1 MHKKVRDV
9 MTTQVA
15 SVNGST
21 PFRDIAQVLITHN
34 VSAAPVVDGEG
45 HVIGVVS
52 EADLLRKEEL
62 REQYYRE
69 GYKLPLS
76 ARLRERLG
84 RPGGDVEEKA
94 RAATAAQLMTA
105 PPITIT
111 PYKSVVSAA
120 RLMSKHGVKRL
131 PVVDDEGRLVGIVS
145 RHDLLKVFVR
155 SDEDILDEVRRDII
169 NGALWTDTSRLKASV
184 REGVVTLSGQVE
196 NRSDA
201 KILVRMAERI
211 NGVLGVVDKIEYQ
224 RDDTRS
230 RVVGK

>member
-21 PFRDIAQVLITHN
+21 PFRDIAEVLITHN

-94 RAATAAQLMTA
+94 RALTAAQLMTA

-211 NGVLGVVDKIEYQ
+211 NGVLGVVDEIEWE

-230 RVVGK
+230 RVLGK

>member
-21 PFRDIAQVLITHN
+21 PFRDIAEVLITHN

-94 RAATAAQLMTA
+94 RALTAAQLMTA

-211 NGVLGVVDKIEYQ
+211 NGVLGVVDEIEAE

-230 RVVGK
+230 RVLGK

>member
-21 PFRDIAQVLITHN
+21 PFRDIAEVLITHN

-94 RAATAAQLMTA
+94 RALTAAQLMTA

-155 SDEDILDEVRRDII
+155 SDEDILDEIRRDII

-211 NGVLGVVDKIEYQ
+211 NGVLGVVDEIEWE

-230 RVVGK
+230 RVLGK

>member
-21 PFRDIAQVLITHN
+21 PFRDIAEVLITHN

-94 RAATAAQLMTA
+94 RALTAAQLMTA

-155 SDEDILDEVRRDII
+155 ADEDILDEVRRDII

-211 NGVLGVVDKIEYQ
+211 NGVLGVVDEIEWE

-230 RVVGK
+230 RVLGK

>member
-94 RAATAAQLMTA
+94 RALTAAQLMTA

-211 NGVLGVVDKIEYQ
+211 NGVLGVVDRIEYL

>member
-21 PFRDIAQVLITHN
+21 PFRDIAEVLITHN

-94 RAATAAQLMTA
+94 RALTAAQLMTA

-211 NGVLGVVDKIEYQ
+211 NGVL
-224 RDDTRS
+224 
-230 RVVGK
+230 

>member
-1 MHKKVRDV
+1 
-9 MTTQVA
+9 
-15 SVNGST
+15 
-21 PFRDIAQVLITHN
+21 
-34 VSAAPVVDGEG
+34 
-45 HVIGVVS
+45 
-52 EADLLRKEEL
+52 
-62 REQYYRE
+62 
-69 GYKLPLS
+69 
-76 ARLRERLG
+76 
-84 RPGGDVEEKA
+84 
-94 RAATAAQLMTA
+94 MTA

-211 NGVLGVVDKIEYQ
+211 NGVLGVVDEIEWE

-230 RVVGK
+230 RVLGK